1 MMKRFVLWLGLFLC
15 MSGSSY
21 AKLHGSFIDGVSL
34 GRAWTGID
42 AKGQELSAEQMRGKL
57 SLYFFGFTQCPDV
70 CPTTLLNL
78 SEMLA
83 LLDEGDREQV
93 RVVFV
98 SVDPERDTPEVLK
111 AYLANFGTYFE
122 GLTGSSA
129 QIKQLAT
136 SFRVFYRKI
145 PLEKDAYTME
155 HSANLFLFD
164 KKGNAKLFYYGDVK
178 PESLASDI
186 KTLLND

>member
-1 MMKRFVLWLGLFLC
+1 MMKRFVLWLGFFLFC
-15 MSGSSY
+15 SGSSY
-21 AKLHGSFIDGVSL
+21 AKFQGSSIEGASL
-34 GRAWTGID
+34 GRTWTAINTH
-42 AKGQELSAEQMRGKL
+42 GQVQSAEQMKGKL

-83 LLDEGDREQV
+83 LLDESEQEQV
-93 RVVFV
+93 KVVLI
-98 SVDPERDTPEVLK
+98 SVDPERDTPEMLK
-111 AYLANFGTYFE
+111 RYLANFGAHFE

-129 QIKQLAT
+129 QIKQLAK
-136 SFRVFYRKI
+136 SFKVFYRKV
-145 PLEKDAYTME
+145 PLDNGTYTME

-186 KTLLND
+186 KTLLKD

>member
-15 MSGSSY
+15 LNGSSY
-21 AKLHGSFIDGVSL
+21 AKLHGSSIEGTPL
-34 GRAWTGID
+34 GRAWTAINT
-42 AKGQELSAEQMRGKL
+42 KGQVLSAEQMRGKL

-70 CPTTLLNL
+70 CPTTLLSL

-83 LLDEGDREQV
+83 LLDEGEREQV
-93 RVVFV
+93 RVVLV
-98 SVDPERDTPEVLK
+98 SIDPERDTPEVLK
-111 AYLANFGTYFE
+111 AYLANFGADFE

-129 QIKQLAT
+129 QIKQLAA
-136 SFRVFYRKI
+136 SFKVFYRKI
-145 PLEKDAYTME
+145 PLKNGTYTME
-155 HSANLFLFD
+155 HSANLFLLD
-164 KKGNAKLFYYGDVK
+164 KQGNAKLFYYGDVK

>member
-1 MMKRFVLWLGLFLC
+1 MMKRFILWLGLFLC

-21 AKLHGSFIDGVSL
+21 AKLHGSSIEGASL
-34 GRAWTGID
+34 GRNWTAIN
-42 AKGQELSAEQMRGKL
+42 AEGQVLSAEQMRGKL
-57 SLYFFGFTQCPDV
+57 SLYFFGFTQCPDI
-70 CPTTLLNL
+70 CPTTLLSL

-83 LLDEGDREQV
+83 LLDEGEREQV
-93 RVVFV
+93 QVVLV
-98 SVDPERDTPEVLK
+98 SVDPERDTPEILK
-111 AYLANFGTYFE
+111 AYLSNFGTHFV
-122 GLTGSSA
+122 GLTGSAA

-136 SFRVFYRKI
+136 SFKVFYRKI
-145 PLEKDAYTME
+145 PLKNGTYTME